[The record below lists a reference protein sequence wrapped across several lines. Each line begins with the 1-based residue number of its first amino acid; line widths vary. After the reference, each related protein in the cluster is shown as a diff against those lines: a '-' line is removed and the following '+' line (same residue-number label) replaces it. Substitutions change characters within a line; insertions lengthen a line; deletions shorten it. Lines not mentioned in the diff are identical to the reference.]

1 MTEIETE
8 GLTLAYAAIDGAAR
22 TKDHKRLAEL
32 FIQLHAPRETVTM
45 PTQDGLVVRHGVLKA
60 RKVTKH
66 PTLEGNPA
74 WEAFKHAP
82 VDDAPPTPDELRS
95 IADHKR
101 AIQLPPP
108 PVKRKKKPH
117 V

>member
-60 RKVTKH
+60 RK
-66 PTLEGNPA
+66 
-74 WEAFKHAP
+74 
-82 VDDAPPTPDELRS
+82 
-95 IADHKR
+95 
-101 AIQLPPP
+101 
-108 PVKRKKKPH
+108 KKPH